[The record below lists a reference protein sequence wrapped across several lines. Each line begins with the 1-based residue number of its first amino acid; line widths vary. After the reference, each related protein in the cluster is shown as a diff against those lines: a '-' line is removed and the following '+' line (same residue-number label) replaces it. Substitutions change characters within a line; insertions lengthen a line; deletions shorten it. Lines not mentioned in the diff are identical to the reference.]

1 MARDTK
7 WIPQGVIPAVLL
19 PFHEDLSIDEPSF
32 RAHLRDVASVE
43 GLSAITVN
51 AHSTEVASCTFD
63 EQKRVLA
70 IAKDEIGDRLPIV
83 HGVYAEGSLEAARIA
98 KMAAEGGAAAFLVFP
113 PGPFTMGQ
121 RPEMAVE
128 HFRRV
133 AGAAD
138 LPIIAFQY
146 PIAGGQ
152 GYPLA
157 TLLKIIEAVPQVA
170 AIKDWCASPQ
180 LHERQIRT
188 LQSLKPP
195 VSVLTTHSSWLMSS
209 LVMGANGLLSGS
221 GSVIADLQVKLFK
234 AVQANDLATAKEIN
248 ERIWPPAEAFYSEP
262 WVDMHNRMK
271 EALVMMGKLP
281 RAVVRP
287 PLVKIPQA
295 EIERI
300 RAALIAAGL
309 LDRAMKNRGQ
319 TTVFSSS
326 ARKGGLSPV

>member
-1 MARDTK
+1 MPRDMK
-7 WIPQGVIPAVLL
+7 WVPQGVIPAVLL

-32 RAHLRDVASVE
+32 RAHLSDVAAVE
-43 GLSAITVN
+43 GLSAITLN

-70 IAKDEIGDRLPIV
+70 IARDEIGGRLPIV

-98 KMAAEGGAAAFLVFP
+98 KMAAEGGAAALLVFP

-133 AGAAD
+133 ADAAD

-146 PIAGGQ
+146 PLAGGQ

-157 TLLKIIEAVPQVA
+157 TLLKIIESVPQVA

-188 LQSLKPP
+188 LQSLNPP
-195 VSVLTTHSSWLMSS
+195 VNVLTTHSSWLMSS
-209 LVMGANGLLSGS
+209 LAMGANGLLSGS
-221 GSVIADLQVKLFK
+221 GSVIADLQAKLFR
-234 AVQANDLATAKEIN
+234 AVRANDLATAKQIN
-248 ERIWPPAEAFYSEP
+248 DRIWPTAEAFYSEP

-271 EALVMMGKLP
+271 EALVMLGKLP

-309 LDRAMKNRGQ
+309 LDRAGR
-319 TTVFSSS
+319 SRR
-326 ARKGGLSPV
+326 AA